1 MELTKNLSQTEQK
14 YTELA
19 MKIVAECDLEL
30 YDLEFV
36 QGSSTLRVFI
46 RDPKTNTAE
55 IDDCVKVDRAFSPYC
70 EDLEWIPDNFILEV
84 SSPGVY
90 RSLKRLDHFEAAI
103 GSIIS
108 CSIHG
113 KLTDDQLA
121 GLNKKSAKGNKLRGI
136 LKEIS
141 EEKIVMDIDGQM
153 LSLSFEQIK
162 RANLDPDIN
171 G

>member
-90 RSLKRLDHFEAAI
+90 RSLKRLDHFEA
-103 GSIIS
+103 
-108 CSIHG
+108 
-113 KLTDDQLA
+113 
-121 GLNKKSAKGNKLRGI
+121 
-136 LKEIS
+136 ES
-141 EEKIVMDIDGQM
+141 EVLLVVRFMA
-153 LSLSFEQIK
+153 S
-162 RANLDPDIN
+162 
-171 G
+171 